1 MLDKPTHVP
10 DVPRHLPA
18 HLYGPF
24 DIRGTPD
31 GGRQYSLPHTLA
43 SSVMM
48 VTTKPRTLAVLT
60 VVAFARSIVVPVQDV
75 TSPLSAT
82 WLHVMLVFLLLHLLA
97 AIAVA
102 IALLISGV
110 RTVTRITIRPDGLI
124 LNDASFYAAE
134 DIWLI
139 GYGVTLNAGKP
150 DETFTPKI
158 TLQVGTHLVTIAD
171 GLDVQSAKLFMR
183 LFEEDTR
190 RYWHRHN

>member
-1 MLDKPTHVP
+1 MHSKPTHVP
-10 DVPRHLPA
+10 EAPRHLPA
-18 HLYGPF
+18 DLYGHF

-43 SSVMM
+43 SSVMTI
-48 VTTKPRTLAVLT
+48 TTEPRMLALLI
-60 VVAFARSIVVPVQDV
+60 AAALAWSLIVPVREAA
-75 TSPLSAT
+75 SPLSTT
-82 WLHVMLVFLLLHLLA
+82 WLYAMLVFFLLHLIAVIGA
-97 AIAVA
+97 AIAM
-102 IALLISGV
+102 LISGV
-110 RTVTRITIRPDGLI
+110 RIITRITIRPDGLI

-134 DIWLI
+134 DLWMI
-139 GYGVTLNAGKP
+139 GYGVTHNEGKA

-183 LFEEDTR
+183 LFQEDTR